1 MACVGSALGMKK
13 AKVLKS
19 YGLIIAQPYELH
31 RGKIMSLDK
40 KSTHVRLSPEIHER
54 AKTLAEIKGKDLAQY
69 LAFLLE
75 KEIVGEWHVL
85 NLQAKSFE
93 RLGLGALVRDLS
105 TEVSFSEGLEG
116 IHRDLDIEKA

>member
-1 MACVGSALGMKK
+1 
-13 AKVLKS
+13 
-19 YGLIIAQPYELH
+19 
-31 RGKIMSLDK
+31 MSLEK

-93 RLGLGALVRDLS
+93 RLGLKALVRDLS
-105 TEVSFSEGLEG
+105 TEVCISEGSEG
-116 IHRDLDIEKA
+116 IDRDLDNKKA

>member
-1 MACVGSALGMKK
+1 
-13 AKVLKS
+13 
-19 YGLIIAQPYELH
+19 
-31 RGKIMSLDK
+31 MSLEK

-85 NLQAKSFE
+85 NLQEKSFE
-93 RLGLGALVRDLS
+93 RLGLKALVRDIS
-105 TEVSFSEGLEG
+105 TEVCISEGLEG
-116 IHRDLDIEKA
+116 IYGDSDKEKA

>member
-1 MACVGSALGMKK
+1 
-13 AKVLKS
+13 
-19 YGLIIAQPYELH
+19 
-31 RGKIMSLDK
+31 MSLEK

-54 AKTLAEIKGKDLAQY
+54 AKTLALIKGKELAQY

-93 RLGLGALVRDLS
+93 RLGLTALVRDLS
-105 TEVSFSEGLEG
+105 TEVWEQEGFDGTE
-116 IHRDLDIEKA
+116 RDLDKEKA

>member
-1 MACVGSALGMKK
+1 
-13 AKVLKS
+13 
-19 YGLIIAQPYELH
+19 
-31 RGKIMSLDK
+31 MSLEK

-93 RLGLGALVRDLS
+93 RLGVSALLRDLS
-105 TEVSFSEGLEG
+105 TEVEFREGLDG
-116 IHRDLDIEKA
+116 IHGDLDK

>member
-1 MACVGSALGMKK
+1 MASALRTPANRIG
-13 AKVLKS
+13 
-19 YGLIIAQPYELH
+19 EF
-31 RGKIMSLDK
+31 MSLEK

-54 AKTLAEIKGKDLAQY
+54 AKLLAEIKGKDLAQY
-69 LAFLLE
+69 LAYLLE

-105 TEVSFSEGLEG
+105 TDVSFGEGSEG
-116 IHRDLDIEKA
+116 IHWDSSKEKA

>member
-1 MACVGSALGMKK
+1 
-13 AKVLKS
+13 
-19 YGLIIAQPYELH
+19 
-31 RGKIMSLDK
+31 MSLEK

-54 AKTLAEIKGKDLAQY
+54 SKVLAEIKGKDLAQY

-93 RLGLGALVRDLS
+93 RLGLGALMRDLS
-105 TEVSFSEGLEG
+105 TEVIFSEGSEG
-116 IHRDLDIEKA
+116 IRRDLENKKA

>member
-1 MACVGSALGMKK
+1 
-13 AKVLKS
+13 
-19 YGLIIAQPYELH
+19 
-31 RGKIMSLDK
+31 MSLDK

-105 TEVSFSEGLEG
+105 TEVSFQEGFEG
-116 IHRDLDIEKA
+116 IGGDFGNKKA

>member
-1 MACVGSALGMKK
+1 
-13 AKVLKS
+13 
-19 YGLIIAQPYELH
+19 
-31 RGKIMSLDK
+31 MSLEK

-54 AKTLAEIKGKDLAQY
+54 AKTLALIKGKELAQY

-93 RLGLGALVRDLS
+93 RLGLTALVRDLS
-105 TEVSFSEGLEG
+105 TEVWEQEGFDGSE
-116 IHRDLDIEKA
+116 RDLDKEKA

>member
-1 MACVGSALGMKK
+1 M
-13 AKVLKS
+13 
-19 YGLIIAQPYELH
+19 
-31 RGKIMSLDK
+31 
-40 KSTHVRLSPEIHER
+40 RLSPEIHER

-105 TEVSFSEGLEG
+105 TEVSFLEGSEG
-116 IHRDLDIEKA
+116 IHGDSDIKKA

>member
-1 MACVGSALGMKK
+1 
-13 AKVLKS
+13 
-19 YGLIIAQPYELH
+19 
-31 RGKIMSLDK
+31 MSLDK

-105 TEVSFSEGLEG
+105 TEVSFQEGLEG
-116 IHRDLDIEKA
+116 IGGDFGNKKA

>member
-1 MACVGSALGMKK
+1 
-13 AKVLKS
+13 
-19 YGLIIAQPYELH
+19 
-31 RGKIMSLDK
+31 MSLEK

-93 RLGLGALVRDLS
+93 RLGLKALVRDIS
-105 TEVSFSEGLEG
+105 TEVCISEGLEG
-116 IHRDLDIEKA
+116 ICGDSDKEKA

>member
-1 MACVGSALGMKK
+1 
-13 AKVLKS
+13 
-19 YGLIIAQPYELH
+19 
-31 RGKIMSLDK
+31 MSLEK

-54 AKTLAEIKGKDLAQY
+54 AKTLALIKGKELAQY

-93 RLGLGALVRDLS
+93 RLGLTALVRDLS
-105 TEVSFSEGLEG
+105 TEVWEQEGSEG
-116 IHRDLDIEKA
+116 IHGDSDKEKA

>member
-1 MACVGSALGMKK
+1 
-13 AKVLKS
+13 
-19 YGLIIAQPYELH
+19 
-31 RGKIMSLDK
+31 MSLDK

-93 RLGLGALVRDLS
+93 RLGLTGLIRDLS
-105 TEVSFSEGLEG
+105 TEVWDSEGSEG
-116 IHRDLDIEKA
+116 IHINSDKEKA